1 MTTASNP
8 RPSVRPARRRGAAL
22 VLVLVA
28 LAIGL
33 MMVAT
38 FLDGRRE
45 SVPVTERI
53 SDAARARRTADSGLE
68 LVLSS
73 ILVSEEWIDEVGAGI
88 LDIPFE
94 IADGVCTARVIDDA
108 TDLPPTEET
117 LRIRIA
123 CTARINGLEMVAEE
137 AFDIEPIVER
147 PLDVAFGETAL
158 LAESSIR
165 IEDDAAL
172 LAWAGANGGPDSPL
186 VVGTLG
192 GDPHDFQVNDAAIT
206 GGCEVV
212 MVDARCYEMGE
223 DPAGIRLL
231 PDPLPAIAA
240 PAVPVPREGRTDEAV
255 VLESTPQ
262 RDIDAESIRIRSG
275 SRLRIEGSRVLR
287 SRNDFRI
294 ESGAEIEVVRGT
306 LTIDGDSTV
315 SIRDARISVAPAGR
329 LLIRGGRELR
339 ITDGGIGPGDATDRD
354 ALTVDGMLPFDVDPN
369 PINLTGGPGS
379 TIVMDG
385 DAMVTAVVIAP
396 EADIRIDDDVLLH
409 GRVVADGIEIGGR
422 AVVYAAPDDGSV
434 IGLTNPHGPH
444 REEDGDLLDVLQVE
458 ERTTDAAIEA
468 IADAI
473 GTPVVAL
480 EESDESS
487 VRRPNRI
494 PREVRRGWRRAGL
507 SRAEIRIKRR
517 EWRLA
522 NGGRS

>member
-1 MTTASNP
+1 
-8 RPSVRPARRRGAAL
+8 
-22 VLVLVA
+22 
-28 LAIGL
+28 
-33 MMVAT
+33 
-38 FLDGRRE
+38 
-45 SVPVTERI
+45 
-53 SDAARARRTADSGLE
+53 
-68 LVLSS
+68 
-73 ILVSEEWIDEVGAGI
+73 
-88 LDIPFE
+88 
-94 IADGVCTARVIDDA
+94 
-108 TDLPPTEET
+108 
-117 LRIRIA
+117 
-123 CTARINGLEMVAEE
+123 
-137 AFDIEPIVER
+137 
-147 PLDVAFGETAL
+147 
-158 LAESSIR
+158 
-165 IEDDAAL
+165 
-172 LAWAGANGGPDSPL
+172 
-186 VVGTLG
+186 
-192 GDPHDFQVNDAAIT
+192 
-206 GGCEVV
+206 
-212 MVDARCYEMGE
+212 
-223 DPAGIRLL
+223 
-231 PDPLPAIAA
+231 
-240 PAVPVPREGRTDEAV
+240 
-255 VLESTPQ
+255 
-262 RDIDAESIRIRSG
+262 
-275 SRLRIEGSRVLR
+275 
-287 SRNDFRI
+287 
-294 ESGAEIEVVRGT
+294 
-306 LTIDGDSTV
+306 
-315 SIRDARISVAPAGR
+315 
-329 LLIRGGRELR
+329 
-339 ITDGGIGPGDATDRD
+339 
-354 ALTVDGMLPFDVDPN
+354 MLPFDVDPN